1 MAMPRPDRTN
11 ASARRL
17 EAHNRALVEAAWVEG
32 RSIGD
37 AGELTAIAAAAGIEA
52 PALTD
57 AIQQPDVKK
66 ALIDETGRAVGQG
79 AFGVPTMFVDGVMH
93 FGQDRLVW
101 VERALS
107 SEAAAA

>member
-1 MAMPRPDRTN
+1 MA
-11 ASARRL
+11 
-17 EAHNRALVEAAWVEG
+17 
-32 RSIGD
+32 
-37 AGELTAIAAAAGIEA
+37 
-52 PALTD
+52 D

-66 ALIDETGRAVGQG
+66 ALIDETDRAVGQG

-107 SEAAAA
+107 GEAAAA